1 LIHPEITADHILLM
15 HQDAKGQFAQRTG
28 KAPVFQNPFL
38 AGEGPANVGDMT
50 MQTMGE
56 WDWGELATE

>member
-1 LIHPEITADHILLM
+1 M